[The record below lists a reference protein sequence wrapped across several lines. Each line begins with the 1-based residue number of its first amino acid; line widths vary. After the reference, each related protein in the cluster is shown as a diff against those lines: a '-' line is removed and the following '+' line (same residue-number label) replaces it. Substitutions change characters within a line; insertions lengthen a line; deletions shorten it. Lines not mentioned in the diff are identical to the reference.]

1 MYRNGIRLGFRVL
14 CVAGLLAL
22 TASSGLAQAPSRAES
37 GQPGYYTEDYP
48 GSPEPKTDQKLPAR
62 IRVRLPADAELLING
77 KKTTSIGP
85 VREFE
90 TPNLDPDRVYPY
102 LLLARWT
109 ENGIAVEKRLKV
121 RALSGNRVTVNF
133 VPMAQERSRPLVVR
147 VTPSNGTA
155 ALPPLAAP
163 VTNWRSPTE
172 IAGPQ
177 AR

>member
-1 MYRNGIRLGFRVL
+1 MPARPVH
-14 CVAGLLAL
+14 
-22 TASSGLAQAPSRAES
+22 RADPC
-37 GQPGYYTEDYP
+37 GVPG
-48 GSPEPKTDQKLPAR
+48 GKANQKLPSR
-62 IRVRLPADAELLING
+62 IRLRLPADAELLING
-77 KKTTSIGP
+77 KKTTSTGS

-121 RALSGNRVTVNF
+121 RALSGNRATVNF

-163 VTNWRSPTE
+163 VTNWRAPTE